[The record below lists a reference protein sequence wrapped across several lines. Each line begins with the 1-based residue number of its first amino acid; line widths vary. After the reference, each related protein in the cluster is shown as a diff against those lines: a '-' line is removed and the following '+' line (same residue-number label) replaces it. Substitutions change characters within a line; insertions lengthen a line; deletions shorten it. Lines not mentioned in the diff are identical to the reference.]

1 MAEVKDL
8 SWDLTVLF
16 ENFDD
21 PQIAQTIECVT
32 EGAKRIEQ
40 DFKGK
45 INRPETTPL
54 DVLEV
59 FKRAETLLIDLFE
72 VYAYAELSFAT
83 DQSNKQA
90 AALNGKAD
98 KLVALYR
105 KHIAFFE
112 LEMGELLEERGEE
125 FLNSP
130 VLAEFHHYLEKI
142 AEKRPFKLSEPE
154 EKLILE
160 KNLFGIKEW
169 ENLQRRWVATRSF
182 TLLIDGEEKE
192 LSWSS
197 GRGFFYHP
205 SREVRKEA
213 YKALLGGLGKDA
225 DLFATALRNVC
236 ADYVADC
243 CRRGYSNP
251 MVPSLITNDITQEI
265 LDNMINVVESNVNIF
280 QDFLLLKAK
289 LLGARKLRG
298 EDLLAPLPD
307 VGDRKITWTEAK
319 EMIIDCYSEFDT
331 EFGSIARSMFE
342 KKRIDAAPR
351 PSKVAGAF
359 CGAWYK
365 GKSAFVLQS
374 FNERINDVQTLAHE
388 LGHAVHAHLAA
399 EKQPVWNRVTLRPM
413 GLAET
418 ASEFGS
424 MLFTDKILRDAPD
437 GRTKREILFNALERI
452 LTVVFEVSSRVPF
465 EQSLYAAIEQD
476 EFLEPEK
483 INELLWEARNQY
495 FGDVIDWLPEQVYH
509 WCWKPHYYDND
520 RRFYNYPYVFG
531 ELLVLALYKKY
542 REEGATF
549 VPKYKAFLAAGGS
562 ISPQELVKTLGAD
575 LAKRE
580 FWEDGMDE
588 IKRLLA
594 EFKALINQQFTQ
606 LI

>member
-1 MAEVKDL
+1 MTEVKELD
-8 SWDLTVLF
+8 WDLTVLF

-21 PQIAQTIECVT
+21 PLITETIERVT
-32 EGAKRIEQ
+32 EGARRIEQ
-40 DFKGK
+40 DFKGI

-54 DVLEV
+54 DVLEF
-59 FKRAETLLIDLFE
+59 FKRAETLLIDLYE
-72 VYAYAELSFAT
+72 VFDYANLSFAA

-98 KLVALYR
+98 GLIALFKR
-105 KHIAFFE
+105 QIAFFE
-112 LEMGELLEERGEE
+112 LEMGKLLEERGEE

-130 VLAEFHHYLEKI
+130 VLAEFQHYLEKI
-142 AEKRPFKLSEPE
+142 VEKRPFKLSEQE

-160 KNLFGIKEW
+160 KDLYSIKEW
-169 ENLQRRWVATRSF
+169 ENLQQRWVATRSF
-182 TLLIDGEEKE
+182 TLIIDGEKKE
-192 LSWSS
+192 LSWST

-213 YKALLGGLGKDA
+213 SKKLLGGLGKDS
-225 DLFATALRNVC
+225 DLFAAALRNIC

-243 CRRGYSNP
+243 RRRGYSSP
-251 MVPSLITNDITQEI
+251 LEPSLIANDISQEI
-265 LDNMINVVESNVNIF
+265 LSNMTNVVESNVNIF
-280 QDFLLLKAK
+280 QEFMLLKAK
-289 LLGARKLRG
+289 LLGTKRLLG
-298 EDLLAPLPD
+298 EDLLAPLPE
-307 VGDRKITWTEAK
+307 VGDRKITWVEAK
-319 EMIIDCYSEFDT
+319 EMIIDCYSEFDS
-331 EFGSIARSMFE
+331 EFGSIARRMFE

-388 LGHAVHAHLAA
+388 LGHAVHSYLAA
-399 EKQPVWNRVTLRPM
+399 EKQPVWNRVNLRPM

-437 GRTKREILFNALERI
+437 DKTKREILFNALERI

-465 EQSLYAAIEQD
+465 EQSLYNAVEQD

-509 WCWKPHYYDND
+509 WCWKPHYYGSE

-531 ELLVLALYKKY
+531 ELLVLALYRRY
-542 REEGATF
+542 REEGAAF
-549 VPKYKAFLAAGGS
+549 IPKYKAFLAAGGS
-562 ISPQELVKTLGAD
+562 QSPQELAKTLGAD
-575 LAKRE
+575 LTKQE
-580 FWEDGMDE
+580 FWEEGIEE
-588 IKRLLA
+588 IKRLLT
-594 EFKALINQQFTQ
+594 EFKAL
-606 LI
+606 LS